1 MGPRLCYTCS
11 VSFFKRLFSSDH
23 RAAISA
29 EAAGDFELAAQR
41 YALAGQHDAAVRMH
55 LARADRAKNR
65 AEEINALR
73 DALHW
78 AKEHEGLL
86 PQAAKALGKALIAQ
100 SQAEGVKTQR
110 DRERVREA
118 AELFLSARNF
128 EHAGDA
134 FTSVGDHE
142 GAARAYK
149 GGGLVAKMEL
159 ALGHDQE
166 KRDAARSERQSFADY
181 DLHMRGGARDEAL
194 ISLRHCLQSSE
205 SRSDYRRLLDELE
218 SRLITG
224 GRVVL
229 KMRNGKR
236 LAFCAASEILIGRD
250 ALCDMVLRTGGVSRR
265 HASILISASEEGTQ
279 FELGDA
285 GSRNGTR
292 LAGMPID
299 TRLPLTD
306 SGSFQLG
313 DDVEIHFEILQ
324 DTPVLQLEVRSGLDK
339 GTRILATRDGVFMSL
354 QDLGIDAKL
363 CFREGRPTLQH
374 PGGKVSLNGESLAHG
389 NLQLIH
395 GDLLTLDGIEIE
407 VA

>member
-1 MGPRLCYTCS
+1 M
-11 VSFFKRLFSSDH
+11 SFFKRLFSSDH

-65 AEEINALR
+65 AEEIDALR

-78 AKEHEGLL
+78 AKEEEGLL
-86 PQAAKALGKALIAQ
+86 PQAAKGLAKALLAQ

-110 DRERVREA
+110 DKERVREA
-118 AELFLSARNF
+118 AELFMQARNF

-134 FTSVGDHE
+134 FTSLGDHE
-142 GAARAYK
+142 NAARAYK
-149 GGGLVAKMEL
+149 SGGLVAKMEL

-166 KRDAARSERQSFADY
+166 KRDAARSERQNYADY

-194 ISLRHCLQSSE
+194 ASLRHCLQSAGD
-205 SRSDYRRLLDELE
+205 RSDYRRLLDELE

-229 KMRNGKR
+229 KVRNGKR

-265 HASILISASEEGTQ
+265 HASILIRAEGEGTV
-279 FELGDA
+279 FDLGDA

-292 LAGMPID
+292 LAGLAID
-299 TRLPLTD
+299 NRLPLVD
-306 SGSFQLG
+306 SGCFQLG
-313 DDVEIHFEILQ
+313 DDVEIHFEILE
-324 DTPVLQLEVRSGLDK
+324 DAPVLVLEVRSGLDK
-339 GTRILATRDGVFMSL
+339 GTRILATRDGVSMSL
-354 QDLGIDAKL
+354 EDLGINAKL
-363 CFREGRPTLQH
+363 HFREGRPTLEH
-374 PGGKVSLNGESLAHG
+374 PGGALSLNGESLATG
-389 NLQLIH
+389 DLQLIH
-395 GDLLTLDGIEIE
+395 GDVLALDGVEVE

>member
-1 MGPRLCYTCS
+1 M
-11 VSFFKRLFSSDH
+11 SFFKRLFSSDH
-23 RAAISA
+23 RAALAA

-65 AEEINALR
+65 AEEIDALR

-78 AKEHEGLL
+78 AKDDDGLKT
-86 PQAAKALGKALIAQ
+86 QAGKSLGKALLAQ

-118 AELFLSARNF
+118 AELFLGARNF

-134 FTSVGDHE
+134 FTSIGDHE

-149 GGGLVAKMEL
+149 DGGLVAKMEL
-159 ALGHDQE
+159 ALGHEEE
-166 KRDAARSERQSFADY
+166 KRDAARSERQNFADY

-194 ISLRHCLQSSE
+194 ASLRHCLQSSE

-229 KMRNGKR
+229 KIRNGEKM
-236 LAFCAASEILIGRD
+236 AFCAAPEILIGRD

-265 HASILISASEEGTQ
+265 HASVVISSDKESTS

-299 TRLPLTD
+299 TRLPLVENGT
-306 SGSFQLG
+306 FQLG
-313 DDVEIHFEILQ
+313 DDVEIHYEVLS
-324 DTPVLQLEVRSGLDK
+324 DPPVLALEVRAGLDK
-339 GTRILATRDGVFMSL
+339 GTRILASLDGVSMGMD
-354 QDLGIDAKL
+354 DLGVAAML
-363 CFREGRPTLQH
+363 YFREGRPTLKH
-374 PGGKVSLNGESLAHG
+374 PGTSLSLNGESLAQG
-389 NLQLIH
+389 DLQLIH
-395 GDLLTLDGIEIE
+395 GDLLSIDGVEFE